1 METGQIESLPEMIE
15 CIGRRRG
22 SWPNISGAK
31 LTGTEDEGPYEDGPF
46 ELKKYSYTFN
56 NLWSKKVTFCL
67 ELIGREFE
75 YIDCWFEIVKITTK
89 K

>member
-1 METGQIESLPEMIE
+1 METGIESLPEIIE
-15 CIGRRRG
+15 CYGYGYGRG

-31 LTGTEDEGPYEDGPF
+31 FTGTEDEGPF

-56 NLWSKKVTFCL
+56 NLWNKKVTFRL
-67 ELIGREFE
+67 ELNGREFG
-75 YIDCWFEIVKITTK
+75 YLNCFKIDKITTK